1 MKKTYWNSR
10 RKLFS
15 VVTNGIVTEHTPRIV
30 LKNARFM
37 VSPNGR
43 ERVRREGKKNVHAYI
58 QGTPVN
64 EAANGTRSVSYNP
77 YRDDFFMCDGA
88 PIDEAAYVYCSVEDG
103 KPVVKV

>member
-15 VVTNGIVTEHTPRIV
+15 IMTDGIVTEHVSQIV
-30 LKNARFM
+30 LKNARFL
-37 VSPNGR
+37 VRDKGR

-64 EAANGTRSVSYNP
+64 EGANGTRSVSYNP
-77 YRDDFFMCDGA
+77 YRDDFFMCGGE
-88 PIDEAAYVYCSVEDG
+88 PIDEAAYVHCSVEDG
-103 KPVVKV
+103 KPVVRV